1 MADTNVETVQAV
13 LSRIKETSS
22 SNEKIKILKEFE
34 NDPLILTVLDFLY
47 NDFIVTGLAMKKIDK
62 EVGAIQNADIGTLLE
77 AIEYLKKHNTG
88 SDVDIS
94 NITHFIQNQ
103 PEEQHQFLKQV
114 LTNTYKCGITAKS
127 VNKALGNIIPEFACQ
142 LAHPYNKYPNLKGVF
157 TLSTKLDGHRTIA
170 IVNNIGET
178 KFFTRKGKPI
188 DGLGEVSSNIKD
200 LANNCGILGTVDYN
214 KGFVLDGEIVISNLD
229 GVEKDKT
236 FQETSKIIRKD
247 GEKTGLTFNV
257 FDMVKADEFLQG
269 ESKKTYQERR
279 VDMERTFNKENY
291 DNLEL
296 VKALYTGEDPEKIND
311 ILQEQLANGEEGIMI
326 NLDTPYR
333 AKRHAGLL
341 KVKEF
346 YTDDLLVTGVYEGEK
361 GSKYEGMLGGV
372 YVDYKGNVVK
382 VGSGFSDKE
391 REEFFN
397 DKDLIIGKV
406 IEVQYFEETE
416 NQKDDGLS
424 LRFPTYKQVYKM
436 IRDDKDVEDVNIE
449 K

>member
-1 MADTNVETVQAV
+1 M
-13 LSRIKETSS
+13 S
-22 SNEKIKILKEFE
+22 
-34 NDPLILTVLDFLY
+34 
-47 NDFIVTGLAMKKIDK
+47 
-62 EVGAIQNADIGTLLE
+62 
-77 AIEYLKKHNTG
+77 
-88 SDVDIS
+88 
-94 NITHFIQNQ
+94 
-103 PEEQHQFLKQV
+103 
-114 LTNTYKCGITAKS
+114 
-127 VNKALGNIIPEFACQ
+127 
-142 LAHPYNKYPNLKGVF
+142 
-157 TLSTKLDGHRTIA
+157 
-170 IVNNIGET
+170 
-178 KFFTRKGKPI
+178 
-188 DGLGEVSSNIKD
+188 EVSSNIKD

-214 KGFVLDGEIVISNLD
+214 KGFVLDGEIVISNLN

-257 FDMVKADEFLQG
+257 FDMVKSDEFIQG

-279 VDMERTFNKENY
+279 IDMDRTFNKENY
-291 DNLEL
+291 NNLEL
-296 VKALYTGEDPEKIND
+296 VKALYTGEDPEKINE
-311 ILQEQLANGEEGIMI
+311 ILQEQLTNGEEGIMI
-326 NLDTPYR
+326 NLDTSYKT
-333 AKRHAGLL
+333 KRHAGLL

-361 GSKYEGMLGGV
+361 GSKYEGLLGGV

-391 REEFFN
+391 REELFN

-424 LRFPTYKQVYKM
+424 LRFPTYKM
-436 IRDDKDVEDVNIE
+436 IRDDKDIEDVNIE